1 MLFKLLLSSI
11 ISLLILEISNPLRAQ
26 AEHKNSLINR
36 FCIASLK
43 SKLKLKNKKEL
54 NEISHFTCDCFL
66 KRFKSGSSIKA
77 SKVYCQN
84 KALEK
89 YDL

>member
-1 MLFKLLLSSI
+1 MLHKLFSCI
-11 ISLLILEISNPLRAQ
+11 IILLILEISNPLETQ

-66 KRFKSGSSIKA
+66 KKFNAGFSIKV
-77 SKVYCQN
+77 S
-84 KALEK
+84 KALFWQ
-89 YDL
+89 